1 MIKIINRGWLQEK
14 GVWKSR
20 ELRES
25 DKNRKEERNEAMKN
39 LRSRFPSAR
48 EPTEQWRWCGKLPF
62 LSGRYLC
69 ITIMRSRS
77 KANWLQTGSVESKSP
92 GKKFTAS
99 YKRRLAR
106 ARGWN
111 NLFWPNV
118 AQEANR
124 SRISESFSR
133 LYIYI
138 YTVTKVFERL
148 YLQFLMYEIYVSKK
162 LVWDNDKEY
171 ICRQNLKIIHQF
183 MQ

>member
-1 MIKIINRGWLQEK
+1 MIKIINRDWLQEK

-118 AQEANR
+118 AQKANR

-138 YTVTKVFERL
+138 YSNESIRTLIFAIFDVRNIRVEETCLR
-148 YLQFLMYEIYVSKK
+148 
-162 LVWDNDKEY
+162 
-171 ICRQNLKIIHQF
+171 
-183 MQ
+183 

>member
-1 MIKIINRGWLQEK
+1 MGWLQEK

-25 DKNRKEERNEAMKN
+25 DKNRKEKRNEAMKN

-138 YTVTKVFERL
+138 YSNESIRTLIFAIFDVR
-148 YLQFLMYEIYVSKK
+148 
-162 LVWDNDKEY
+162 N
-171 ICRQNLKIIHQF
+171 IHVEETCLR
-183 MQ
+183 

>member
-138 YTVTKVFERL
+138 YSNESIRTLIFAIFDERNIRVEETCL
-148 YLQFLMYEIYVSKK
+148 
-162 LVWDNDKEY
+162 
-171 ICRQNLKIIHQF
+171 R
-183 MQ
+183 

>member
-138 YTVTKVFERL
+138 YSNESIRTLIFAIFDVR
-148 YLQFLMYEIYVSKK
+148 
-162 LVWDNDKEY
+162 N
-171 ICRQNLKIIHQF
+171 ICVEETCLR
-183 MQ
+183 

>member
-14 GVWKSR
+14 EVWK
-20 ELRES
+20 LRES

-138 YTVTKVFERL
+138 YSNESIRTLIFAIFDVRNIRVEETCLR
-148 YLQFLMYEIYVSKK
+148 
-162 LVWDNDKEY
+162 
-171 ICRQNLKIIHQF
+171 
-183 MQ
+183 

>member
-138 YTVTKVFERL
+138 YSNESIRTLIFAIFDVRNIRVEETCLR
-148 YLQFLMYEIYVSKK
+148 
-162 LVWDNDKEY
+162 
-171 ICRQNLKIIHQF
+171 
-183 MQ
+183 

>member
-1 MIKIINRGWLQEK
+1 
-14 GVWKSR
+14 
-20 ELRES
+20 
-25 DKNRKEERNEAMKN
+25 MKN

-138 YTVTKVFERL
+138 YSNESIRTLIFAIFDVRNIRVEETCLR
-148 YLQFLMYEIYVSKK
+148 
-162 LVWDNDKEY
+162 
-171 ICRQNLKIIHQF
+171 
-183 MQ
+183 

>member
-92 GKKFTAS
+92 GKNLQLRTKGGW
-99 YKRRLAR
+99 R
-106 ARGWN
+106 APVDGTTFSGQTLHRKLTDPGSA
-111 NLFWPNV
+111 NLFLV
-118 AQEANR
+118 
-124 SRISESFSR
+124 
-133 LYIYI
+133 YIYI
-138 YTVTKVFERL
+138 YSNESIRTLIFAIFDERNIRVEETCL
-148 YLQFLMYEIYVSKK
+148 
-162 LVWDNDKEY
+162 
-171 ICRQNLKIIHQF
+171 R
-183 MQ
+183 

>member
-20 ELRES
+20 ELREP

-138 YTVTKVFERL
+138 YSNESIRTLIFAIFDVRNIRVEETCSR
-148 YLQFLMYEIYVSKK
+148 
-162 LVWDNDKEY
+162 
-171 ICRQNLKIIHQF
+171 
-183 MQ
+183 

>member
-1 MIKIINRGWLQEK
+1 
-14 GVWKSR
+14 
-20 ELRES
+20 
-25 DKNRKEERNEAMKN
+25 MKN

-138 YTVTKVFERL
+138 YNNESIRTLILAIFDERNIRVEETCL
-148 YLQFLMYEIYVSKK
+148 
-162 LVWDNDKEY
+162 
-171 ICRQNLKIIHQF
+171 R
-183 MQ
+183 